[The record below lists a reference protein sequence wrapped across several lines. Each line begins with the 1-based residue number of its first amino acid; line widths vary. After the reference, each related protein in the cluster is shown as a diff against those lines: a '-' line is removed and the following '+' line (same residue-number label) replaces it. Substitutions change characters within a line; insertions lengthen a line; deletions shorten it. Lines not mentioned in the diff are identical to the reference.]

1 MTVIR
6 PNSISGINSIT
17 AQGGDIT
24 YFKSDGT
31 AGNQFTHNIQSTGVI
46 TATKFVGPLEGNVT
60 GSGVNLTNIPAGQ
73 LTGALPAISGANLTG
88 IDATSIKDS
97 GGNVKIQANNSGA
110 TVTGVITAV
119 GGNSNEGSFL
129 KGTAVGIG
137 TTTTTGRNAGVGTV
151 PGTLVFNTTLG
162 VLQVYVGAPTNT
174 WQDVSSAGGYTFEA
188 TGGTKN
194 TSSRSGYAVHT
205 FTSPGTFAVSG
216 NPQSGGEILIVGGGG
231 GAGCYGGGGGGAGGF
246 RKITGLTFSSPVS
259 VQVGSGGA
267 GTPNPSGSTGTG
279 VRATS
284 GTPSYFGPSYVSAG
298 GGGGLGC
305 NGGPTGSNSTPGAY
319 PNSGAPGGSGGGGG
333 AFGPG
338 GGSGN
343 DPPVS
348 PSQGNPGAGGGDAGG
363 PRWGGGG
370 GGGAG
375 GAGNSGSSG
384 GGGGPGGSGTADSI
398 TGSST
403 TYAGGGGASG
413 GAGGSGSGGSGGGGN
428 GSPSGTGGNG
438 SGGLGG
444 GGGGSSSS
452 GTGAGGNGGS
462 GVVIVAYPTS

>member
-60 GSGVNLTNIPAGQ
+60 GSGANLTNIPAGQ

-279 VRATS
+279 VRGTS

-298 GGGGLGC
+298 GGGGMGN
-305 NGGPTGSNSTPGAY
+305 NGGPTGSDSS
-319 PNSGAPGGSGGGGG
+319 NSGAPGGSGGGGG
-333 AFGPG
+333 SFGPG
-338 GGSGN
+338 GGNGN

-348 PSQGNPGAGGGDAGG
+348 PPQGNPGAGGGDAGG

>member
-60 GSGVNLTNIPAGQ
+60 GSGANLTNIPAGQ

-137 TTTTTGRNAGVGTV
+137 TTTTTGRNAGVGTA

-216 NPQSGGEILIVGGGG
+216 NPQSGGEVLIVAGGG

-246 RKITGLTFSSPVS
+246 RKITGLTFNAPVT

-279 VRATS
+279 VRGTS

-298 GGGGLGC
+298 GGGGMGN
-305 NGGPTGSNSTPGAY
+305 NGGPTGSDSS
-319 PNSGAPGGSGGGGG
+319 NSGAPGGSGGGGG
-333 AFGPG
+333 SFGPG

-384 GGGGPGGSGTADSI
+384 GGGGPGGSGAADSI

-403 TYAGGGGASG
+403 TYAGGGAASG